1 MAMYI
6 HEMVLIEALPQGA
19 EQTAPSLNRGA
30 VAGQEGHELFGH
42 ADRADARA
50 AAAVR
55 DAEGLVQVEVA
66 DVRADE
72 AGLVRPTCAFM
83 FAPSM

>member
-1 MAMYI
+1 M
-6 HEMVLIEALPQGA
+6 
-19 EQTAPSLNRGA
+19 RR
-30 VAGQEGHELFGH
+30 H
-42 ADRADARA
+42 ADRAHARA

-66 DVRADE
+66 DVGADV
-72 AGLVRPTCAFM
+72 APGDVRPTCAFM